1 MSSAPAIPKQIPVA
15 IPEEVWADIGEL
27 PCLLSVDLPLRKFT
41 VRDLLQLEPGVVVET
56 RNPEGSDVPVSVNRQ
71 LIAWAEF
78 EVVSRKLAI
87 RLTELA

>member
-1 MSSAPAIPKQIPVA
+1 MPKQIPLA
-15 IPEEVWADIGEL
+15 IPEEVWTEISEL

-41 VRDLLQLEPGVVVET
+41 VRDLLQLEPGFVVET
-56 RNPEGSDVPVSVNRQ
+56 RNPEGSDVPVSVNSQ

-78 EVVSRKLAI
+78 EVVSKKLAI